1 MKRRD
6 FILKASAVAGV
17 AAAYAAPRAN
27 AQAPAGPE
35 TAAPKT
41 TPPDRPPE
49 PNLGPQKRA
58 STVYA
63 SQAGARLDSSVLSGG
78 GTDDT
83 TAIQAILD
91 QAPKLGNLHLI
102 VDGAALVRGLDVY
115 ANTTIECP
123 NPSCGFFLADQANRA
138 ILRNAHP
145 SKAEIIDR
153 NISVLGGTYNN
164 NRAKQL
170 HHREDKSPVTAI
182 EFFGIEQLL
191 LRDVVIRDQRTYC
204 TFVSNWRHVQM
215 EHIDIQ
221 LSDREHAENTDGL
234 HFCGPGQFLCL
245 RDIQGCTYDDF
256 IALNADD
263 GHSVYDDK
271 GNLYNNGEQGPYV
284 SFGPITD
291 VLIDGV
297 VLDGAAQG
305 IRFLSRK
312 SRIDRV
318 VVRNMVGSYRS
329 FGCFMDPFWEKG
341 GNYGN
346 IVFDTIDL
354 RSMEPNYTYLP
365 PFLFALGGS
374 HERFTVR
381 NLQNLQPHD
390 NRKLIWV
397 EKDAKIKS
405 LSVDGLDI
413 EADKK
418 LDDPAYLLVEGEV
431 DLLTLR
437 NANLAHNGAEEPNGC
452 LLAVGG
458 KEPRGHIKHLQIQN
472 ITARHVK
479 DIVRQQRGDIDRFD
493 TVNVVAY

>member
-1 MKRRD
+1 MTNHRETRLNRRD
-6 FILKASAVAGV
+6 FLAASAVAGS
-17 AAAYAAPRAN
+17 AAVCAVPRLN
-27 AQAPAGPE
+27 AQEPAPGQP
-35 TAAPKT
+35 
-41 TPPDRPPE
+41 
-49 PNLGPQKRA
+49 KRA
-58 STVYA
+58 TQAFTTVYA
-63 SQAGARLDSSVLSGG
+63 SQAGARLDSSVISGG

-83 TAIQAILD
+83 AAIQAILD
-91 QAPKLGNLHLI
+91 QAPKLGNLHVI

-145 SKAEIIDR
+145 SKEDIIDR
-153 NISVLGGTYNN
+153 NISVVGGTYNN
-164 NRAKQL
+164 NRSKQL

-204 TFVSNWRHVQM
+204 TFVSNWRHVHM

-221 LSDREHAENTDGL
+221 LSDRAHAENTDGL

-346 IVFDTIDL
+346 IVFDTVDL

-381 NLQNLQPHD
+381 NLHNLHPHD

-405 LSVDGLDI
+405 LTVEGLDI
-413 EADKK
+413 EADGK
-418 LDDPAYLLVEGEV
+418 LDDPSYLFVEGEV
-431 DLLTLR
+431 DRMTVR
-437 NANLAHNGAEEPNGC
+437 NANLVHSGAEEPTGS
-452 LLAVGG
+452 LLAIGG
-458 KEPRGHIKHLQIQN
+458 KDTRGHVKHLQIQN
-472 ITARHVK
+472 VTAQHVK
-479 DIVRQQRGDIDRFD
+479 DVVRQQKGDVDRLD
-493 TVNVVAY
+493 AVNVVAC